1 MTMKRILFIACV
13 GLLAMPMAAQDIYR
27 PSDGMLGDGTYERS
41 ENIRSARVPQ
51 TIAEAVAALPALPTV
66 EQISSASAKQ
76 AYDASTYSPYK
87 MAIEQVQLVQLRNDG
102 ALRARVDKAGAK
114 QRQQNARTMQQYNSN
129 VNAGLM
135 PSQEE
140 MMQLYMSG
148 AITEDMSDEQMMD
161 VMAAKNAQ
169 KWGISKQEYIKI
181 INMSQTNPK
190 QAEAYLKASHP
201 QLYQRLYAA
210 NAGYDA
216 REVADDPRDA
226 RFAAIGEELVSLQEQ
241 MMNAINK
248 YGNGVNYANPGVCGR
263 AIDRLM
269 DDLRAEWP
277 KSAEAKQI
285 DAIETQLW
293 KRVEEWERTLN
304 VYDGEVTYPAW
315 WTAERKKENA
325 LIDQW
330 NRRTAQRW
338 LAAAADEEKELKGI
352 MAQIGKLETEN
363 EQLGQQGDTE
373 NMIYLQNKLR
383 LNTLYGQL
391 LWLTIPMQDALNFPC
406 IEHVEETGTASLGKG

>member
-1 MTMKRILFIACV
+1 
-13 GLLAMPMAAQDIYR
+13 
-27 PSDGMLGDGTYERS
+27 
-41 ENIRSARVPQ
+41 
-51 TIAEAVAALPALPTV
+51 
-66 EQISSASAKQ
+66 
-76 AYDASTYSPYK
+76 
-87 MAIEQVQLVQLRNDG
+87 
-102 ALRARVDKAGAK
+102 
-114 QRQQNARTMQQYNSN
+114 
-129 VNAGLM
+129 
-135 PSQEE
+135 
-140 MMQLYMSG
+140 
-148 AITEDMSDEQMMD
+148 
-161 VMAAKNAQ
+161 
-169 KWGISKQEYIKI
+169 
-181 INMSQTNPK
+181 
-190 QAEAYLKASHP
+190 
-201 QLYQRLYAA
+201 
-210 NAGYDA
+210 
-216 REVADDPRDA
+216 
-226 RFAAIGEELVSLQEQ
+226 

-248 YGNGVNYANPGVCGR
+248 YGNGINYANPGVSGR

-406 IEHVEETGTASLGKG
+406 IERVEETGTASLGKG